1 MSFARVLA
9 IMIPFLLAARLPVAA
24 EPERPLAITISLET
38 YEADVLWNASGQYLI
53 FNGTLTLDDPIQRE
67 IDVSLFTVAPAGWS
81 ATCSPEVHKFHS
93 AGERSFTCNYRMADV
108 RGNMTANI
116 TVQGTAYWR
125 GDVVAT
131 NQSLP
136 FTVYVTRLPVEK
148 FYNISNPH
156 KIDFTT
162 RLENIWPHLTV
173 LAVLVATVAV
183 VTVVWRWR
191 RKRKDRAPKDLI
203 SPPSE

>member
-1 MSFARVLA
+1 
-9 IMIPFLLAARLPVAA
+9 
-24 EPERPLAITISLET
+24 
-38 YEADVLWNASGQYLI
+38 
-53 FNGTLTLDDPIQRE
+53 
-67 IDVSLFTVAPAGWS
+67 
-81 ATCSPEVHKFHS
+81 
-93 AGERSFTCNYRMADV
+93 
-108 RGNMTANI
+108 
-116 TVQGTAYWR
+116 
-125 GDVVAT
+125 
-131 NQSLP
+131 
-136 FTVYVTRLPVEK
+136 VEK